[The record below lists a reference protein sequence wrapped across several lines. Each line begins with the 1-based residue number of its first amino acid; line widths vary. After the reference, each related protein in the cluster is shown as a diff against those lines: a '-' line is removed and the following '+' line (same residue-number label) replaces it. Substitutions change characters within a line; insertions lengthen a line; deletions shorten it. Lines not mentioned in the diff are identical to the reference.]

1 MSGVRRKAAIN
12 YKPAEKGVS
21 LTTLKGSPHFHFCKD
36 RECRQIYEDTC
47 EQPEINGPCQTCRGV
62 KRELMRHRDPHE
74 CCIGNTDQII
84 ARQHII
90 RYALAG
96 PGPWYQCRTC
106 ARCHG
111 WPCN

>member
-1 MSGVRRKAAIN
+1 MRRKAAIN
-12 YKPAEKGVS
+12 YKPTDRTLS
-21 LTTLKGSPHFHFCKD
+21 LSKLAGNPHVHTCRD
-36 RECRQIYEDTC
+36 RDCRLIYEDTC
-47 EQPEINGPCQTCRGV
+47 ESPENNEHCQRCRGV
-62 KRELMRHRDPHE
+62 KRELMRHRDPQE
-74 CCIGNTDQII
+74 CCIGNCVQIFTRTEI
-84 ARQHII
+84 M